1 MSANTYPELEESN
14 SRREAQY
21 FGLAFLFLFLTAV
34 ALAVSPAARLDSWAA
49 LGTRLA
55 PFSVLPV
62 WIGSA
67 WLIRRVLSRSK
78 PDRDPI
84 LLPVAYLL
92 SGWGTLEIWRLL
104 PSFGARQTGWFILGT
119 LVLVVVFRRPSD
131 LPWLRRYRYLWLS
144 SAILLTMLT
153 LVFGTN
159 PSGGE
164 PHLWLGCCGLY
175 FQPSELLR
183 LLLIAYLAS
192 YLADQLRDDVQRT
205 NWATLAP
212 LWVIW
217 GTSVALL
224 AAQRDLGTGMLFVGL
239 LAVLLYVA
247 FGRWQILATAGGVT
261 VVGGVLGTLFIGVVR
276 LRVAAWLNPW
286 ADPIGNAYQIV
297 QSLIAI
303 ASGGVFGSGPG
314 FGSPGFVPAAH
325 TDFIFSSIT
334 EEWGLLGAV
343 GLLGLLSLLV
353 SRGLRAA
360 AMGRDRFSV
369 MLASGVSIG
378 FGLQSFL
385 IMGGVLRLV
394 PLTGVTLPFVSYGGS
409 SLLTSLLGL
418 AFLVHLS
425 AGKGGTPRFDRPLRH
440 VQLGFSLA
448 WFALALALGWW
459 TVVRAPALV
468 SRFDNPRRALQ
479 ERYSPRGAIIDR
491 NGDVL
496 AATQGTKGG
505 YTRAYPGVVV
515 APLTGYDSRVY
526 GQTGVELSMDDEL
539 RGLSGYPALT
549 EWETQTVTGSPPPGL
564 DVQLTADLN
573 LQEAAMAGLDGQ
585 VGAVVILQ
593 GQTGKILALASSPSF
608 DPGKLDQNWDSLTNN
623 PDSPLLNRATQG
635 LYQPGMAIA
644 PFVLAWADQS
654 NVADLGA
661 AAVGLA
667 EPISIDGRT
676 LSCTPDPL
684 RPRTL
689 GSAALQGCPAPLQA
703 LGEQLGSA
711 SQHNMAAAFG
721 FDRAPDIRL
730 PTAGQA
736 APGQVGTPDPGMLAI
751 GQAAQTV
758 SPLQMARG
766 FAALMQG
773 GEMPGLSLVNA
784 VKDPTGAWMDMA
796 PLGAPERSVDGP
808 AADAV
813 RLLLTEP
820 DGKRATFS
828 ARALTGSGET
838 FGDLGWFMG
847 SALDQPDVPVV
858 VVVLEHSSPST
869 ARSIGL
875 RLLDL
880 LGQG

>member
-1 MSANTYPELEESN
+1 MSATTYPELEESN

-21 FGLAFLFLFLTAV
+21 FGLAFVFLLLTAL
-34 ALAVSPAARLDSWAA
+34 ALAVSPAARLGSWAA
-49 LGTRLA
+49 LGSRLA

-67 WLIRRVLSRSK
+67 WLVRRVLSKSR

-119 LVLVVVFRRPSD
+119 LLLVLVFRRPSD
-131 LPWLRRYRYLWLS
+131 LSWLRRYRYLWLT

-192 YLADQLRDDVQRT
+192 YLADQLRDDVRGG
-205 NWATLAP
+205 NWASLAP

-224 AAQRDLGTGMLFVGL
+224 VAQRDLGTGTLFVGL

-247 FGRWQILATAGGVT
+247 FGRWQILATAAGVA
-261 VVGGVLGTLFIGVVR
+261 VVGGVLGTLFIGVVQ

-286 ADPIGNAYQIV
+286 ADPIGNAYQVV
-297 QSLIAI
+297 QSLIAL
-303 ASGGVFGSGPG
+303 ASGGIFGSGPG

-334 EEWGLLGAV
+334 EEWGLVGAV
-343 GLLGLLSLLV
+343 GMLGLLALLV

-360 AMGRDRFSV
+360 ATGRDRFSI

-418 AFLVHLS
+418 AFLVHIS
-425 AGKGGTPRFDRPLRH
+425 GGKGGIPRFDRSLH
-440 VQLGFSLA
+440 FVQLGFSLA
-448 WFALALALGWW
+448 WIGLALALGWW

-468 SRFDNPRRALQ
+468 ARFDNPRRALQ
-479 ERYSPRGAIIDR
+479 ERYSPRGTIYDR

-496 AATQGTKGG
+496 AGTQGTKGDFQ
-505 YTRAYPGVVV
+505 RVYPSAAV

-539 RGLSGYPALT
+539 RGISGYPALT
-549 EWETQTVTGSPPPGL
+549 EWETQIVTGSPPPGL
-564 DVQLTADLN
+564 DVRLTADLS
-573 LQEAAMAGLDGQ
+573 LQEAAMKALEGR

-593 GQTGKILALASSPSF
+593 GSTGDVLALASSPSF
-608 DPGKLDQNWDSLTNN
+608 NPGNLDQNWSSLTGN

-635 LYQPGMAIA
+635 LYQPGMAIT
-644 PFVLAWADQS
+644 PFVLAWAAQS
-654 NVADLGA
+654 NVADLGTA
-661 AAVGLA
+661 AADLA
-667 EPISIDGRT
+667 EPVSIDGRT
-676 LSCTPDPL
+676 ISCFPGSGQP
-684 RPRTL
+684 PTL
-689 GSAALQGCPAPLQA
+689 GWAAKDGCPAPFLAVGQA
-703 LGEQLGSA
+703 LGSG
-711 SQHNMAAAFG
+711 SQHDMSTAFG
-721 FDRAPDIRL
+721 LDQAPAIRL
-730 PTAGQA
+730 PTAGQGA
-736 APGQVGTPDPGMLAI
+736 AGGTEAVDPGMLAI
-751 GQAAQTV
+751 GQGPQTV
-758 SPLQMARG
+758 SPLQMARA

-773 GEMPGLSLVNA
+773 GEMPALSLVSA
-784 VKDPTGAWMDMA
+784 VKDPTGGWLDRAA
-796 PLGAPERSVDGP
+796 LASPEQPVGAQ

-813 RLLLTEP
+813 RQMLTDP
-820 DGKRATFS
+820 GGQRAAFS
-828 ARALTGSGET
+828 AGALTGSGDNS
-838 FGDLGWFMG
+838 GDLGWFMG
-847 SALDQPDVPVV
+847 SAPSQPGAPVV
-858 VVVLEHSSPST
+858 VVVLERSSPAAAQT
-869 ARSIGL
+869 VGRH
-875 RLLDL
+875 LLAL
-880 LGQG
+880 LAQG